1 MEEWEDGKE
10 EEWKGGRWEG
20 GGMEGWKMGRR
31 KGEWKEGN
39 GKWSLFALD
48 FGLFCE

>member
-1 MEEWEDGKE
+1 MEEWK
-10 EEWKGGRWEG
+10 G

-31 KGEWKEGN
+31 RNGRVEDGKEEGEWKEGN

>member
-1 MEEWEDGKE
+1 MEDGKE
-10 EEWKGGRWEG
+10 EGNGRVEDGKEEGEWKSGRWEG
-20 GGMEGWKMGRR
+20 GGMEGGK
-31 KGEWKEGN
+31 GN